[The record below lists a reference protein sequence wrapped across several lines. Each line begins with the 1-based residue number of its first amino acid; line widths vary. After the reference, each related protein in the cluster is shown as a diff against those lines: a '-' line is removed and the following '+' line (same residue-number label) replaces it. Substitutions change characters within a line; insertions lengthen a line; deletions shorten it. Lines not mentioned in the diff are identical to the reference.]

1 MSDIQLNENYVL
13 KSTNQFVNKQQI
25 FRQKSSIPAR
35 QNQFKS
41 LEEIT
46 TIMTKIDTQM
56 NQIQQFGESVTQ
68 DIESNCKEFVNLDE
82 NVLTNLEVMG

>member
-1 MSDIQLNENYVL
+1 MSDIQLNENFVL

-35 QNQFKS
+35 QNQLKS